1 MLFFAYPFLKILG
14 RSVLNPIK
22 GLTNYPKTLY
32 SHIIR
37 WPQMEATSG
46 FTDLSK

>member
-22 GLTNYPKTLY
+22 GGWQITQKLY
-32 SHIIR
+32 TAI
-37 WPQMEATSG
+37 
-46 FTDLSK
+46 L